1 MSPTGDR
8 DSNKSLNELSILSI
22 HFSSVPIYIHLSGS
36 IWFFTHVKSNKDSI
50 LYQANTLLVHLQNHS
65 CSCPK
70 GDRSPR
76 NRPVCVGKS
85 ERKSWNFWIFTEI
98 TSFAIHK
105 CHLET
110 SNQCWNNY
118 IIRMQPTIV
127 INCWILFSFWT
138 YT

>member
-1 MSPTGDR
+1 M
-8 DSNKSLNELSILSI
+8 NKTSYPSISLLYPFISTYQE
-22 HFSSVPIYIHLSGS
+22 VYYY
-36 IWFFTHVKSNKDSI
+36 FTHVKSNKDSI

-85 ERKSWNFWIFTEI
+85 ERKSWNFVIFTEI

-105 CHLET
+105 CHLER
-110 SNQCWNNY
+110 SDQCWNNY

-127 INCWILFSFWT
+127 INCWILCVFEHT
-138 YT
+138 HKLNEIKRV